1 VERFDPS
8 SWRKW
13 LVPMAAIASVALL
26 AFSSLYAFDK
36 AVEQGHPPGQSLVD
50 YVLFDPAMITDA
62 VPSLGGMIA
71 AVLGIVIT
79 VVSIVVQL
87 SASRFHGVANMFLR
101 DRTNLAVMGFYVVAC
116 VCGVLVS
123 LSLRPDFVPRA
134 TLLGMMVATTMG
146 LVLMA
151 PYFAYVFWFLEP
163 TNIISRIRS
172 EAVTTTKTGSQSKDD
187 RRTEAAQARVV
198 SSMEEL
204 TDISSN
210 SISGKDKI
218 IASRAVDGLKDF
230 AVEYVRALKADAS
243 PSWFELGSGIRQN
256 PDFVAMEAE
265 SRRDLVERKTWVE
278 WKVMRQYL
286 GIYSE
291 ALSVMPDINYLIAID
306 TRYIG
311 EAAAEIDDD
320 ELIELVFRYMNSYLR
335 ATLNAKNVRTA
346 YNVFNQYRQ
355 LVEAMMRRG
364 HGKWAATAVG
374 HMKYYGH
381 VSYDMNLSFV
391 TETVAYDMGTLCEVA
406 HQLELPQHDEILDIF
421 LQLDR
426 ETARRSEERALKG
439 VRKAQTK
446 LAAYYLMV
454 EERELARLI
463 YHDMENDPPDRLEA
477 IKEELER
484 VETKDF
490 WEIIDRG
497 RNFEYMPP
505 KQKAAMRRFFTWFE
519 GIDSVAMRQSQVPLA
534 VEEATS
540 GPATSPSGAATDKK
554 VAAPSEEAP
563 LHPTGEGPATEGPN
577 SVPPTSEVGVPDV
590 EEKAPHT
597 PKVATGE

>member
-1 VERFDPS
+1 MDRFDPS

-13 LVPMAAIASVALL
+13 IVPMTAISSVALV
-26 AFSSLYAFDK
+26 AFAALYGLDK
-36 AVEQGHPPGQSLVD
+36 AVSQGHSPGKSLVE
-50 YVLFDPAMITDA
+50 YLLFDPGMITDA
-62 VPSLGGMIA
+62 VPALGGMIA

-101 DRTNLAVMGFYVVAC
+101 DRTNLGVMGFYVVAC

-123 LSLRPDFVPRA
+123 LSLRSDFVPRV
-134 TLLGMMVATTMG
+134 TVVGMMLATTMG

-163 TNIISRIRS
+163 TNIIGRIRS
-172 EAVTTTKTGSQSKDD
+172 EAVSTTKSGSTNKDD
-187 RRTEAAQARVV
+187 RRAEEAQARVV

-218 IASRAVDGLKDF
+218 IASRAVDALKDF
-230 AVEYVRALKADAS
+230 AVDYVRELKLHAS
-243 PSWFELGSGIRQN
+243 PVWFELGRGIRQN

-291 ALSVMPDINYLIAID
+291 ALNTMPDINYLIAID

-311 EAAAEIDDD
+311 EAAAETNDD
-320 ELIELVFRYMNSYLR
+320 ELIELTFRFMNSYLR

-355 LVEAMMRRG
+355 LVESMMRHG

-406 HQLELPQHDEILDIF
+406 HQLELPEHDEILDTF

-426 ETARRSEERALKG
+426 DTARKSEERALKG

-454 EERELARLI
+454 GERDKARLI
-463 YHDMENDPPDRLEA
+463 YLDMEHDPPDRLEA
-477 IKEELER
+477 IKDELER

-505 KQKAAMRRFFTWFE
+505 KQKQAMRRFFTWFD
-519 GIDSVAMRQSQVPLA
+519 GIDSVAMRESQVPA
-534 VEEATS
+534 AAEEAAS
-540 GPATSPSGAATDKK
+540 GPTTSPSGALVTDDDRPKGE
-554 VAAPSEEAP
+554 VA
-563 LHPTGEGPATEGPN
+563 PTSPAAEGPN
-577 SVPPTSEVGVPDV
+577 SVAPTSAVSGTD